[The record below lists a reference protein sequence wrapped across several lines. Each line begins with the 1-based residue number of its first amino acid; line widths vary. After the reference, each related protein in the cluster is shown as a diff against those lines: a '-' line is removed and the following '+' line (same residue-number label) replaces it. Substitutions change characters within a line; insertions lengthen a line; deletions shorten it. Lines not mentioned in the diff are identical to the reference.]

1 MLFCSAPFRCRSHLG
16 YSLARLSELCPS
28 LSSRVFAF
36 AVRRVSARCRS
47 FARLC
52 FSLSMPVYACLC
64 LAMLCPRPSAQCHSF
79 AVLCP
84 RIADR
89 SFANAAPFISVLELC
104 TAVPCFAV
112 SLLCFAL
119 PSRTRAMQ
127 FRFRSNPSSA
137 LAVPVDATLR
147 LCLQCFSLAS
157 RYIAILSLLHVLLYL
172 TQQIH
177 SHAFQGHAFALSAR
191 IFTRRLVSSPGPFN
205 SALRLCISIRNYT
218 FPLRRLAARA
228 FPQLSPW

>member
-1 MLFCSAPFRCRSHLG
+1 MPLLFCSAPFRRRSQLG
-16 YSLARLSELCPS
+16 YFLARLSELCPS

-52 FSLSMPVYACLC
+52 FSLSMHVYALPCCALAPPRSAIPLPCCAKAVHYGTLLCQC
-64 LAMLCPRPSAQCHSF
+64 LAGL
-79 AVLCP
+79 
-84 RIADR
+84 
-89 SFANAAPFISVLELC
+89 
-104 TAVPCFAV
+104 CFAV
-112 SLLCFAL
+112 SLLCTSFAYPL
-119 PSRTRAMQ
+119 VSTQ

-147 LCLQCFSLAS
+147 LCLQCFSLAA
-157 RYIAILSLLHVLLYL
+157 RYIAILSLFHVLLYL
-172 TQQIH
+172 TQRIH
-177 SHAFQGHAFALSAR
+177 SLAFQGHAFALSAR

-205 SALRLCISIRNYT
+205 SALRLCVSIRNYT